1 MGLLNGAMCF
11 PYLCVLEEL
20 PLLRREGEAI
30 SHLADFFREKG
41 TDMLRHERARKK
53 EGKKSTKKIP

>member
-1 MGLLNGAMCF
+1 MCF

-53 EGKKSTKKIP
+53 KRVRKVQEDIIEKERK